1 MILDKREN
9 SAPPGQSGCRSDPLT
24 LHRFV
29 ENRDRIGCIAG
40 WLYSLLICKYLKEY
54 RELVAERDVHY
65 QTKCGARLALVSNR
79 ISQESQSGL
88 CHQSGPRRSP
98 YALP

>member
-1 MILDKREN
+1 MILDRREN
-9 SAPPGQSGCRSDPLT
+9 SAPPGQFGYKSNPLR

-29 ENRDRIGCIAG
+29 ENRDRIGCIASR
-40 WLYSLLICKYLKEY
+40 LYSLLICKYPKEY

-88 CHQSGPRRSP
+88 CHQSGPR
-98 YALP
+98 